1 MELKFATEYGDIIV
15 DRIGANEDDW
25 ITIKSQSV
33 TFDKTVF
40 FIEAFHADF
49 PDYTLL
55 GSNDVEKF
63 TFLSELCS
71 RQDVM
76 QAWFAGVSIRYSD
89 TTQLPLYLVDR
100 VAPDEYS
107 KIQAKLLEMK
117 DKLAIIVTK
126 RNDLAVKYTSDL
138 KALRLEEE
146 AIVGRSIGQD
156 NVLKII
162 NLKTKQL
169 PLSIQMKIQ
178 GYMPTSIDSDV
189 SDNKRRLA
197 QEYLAN
203 FKIGLLKLNESNPNI
218 DIDKLLKE
226 IELK

>member
-1 MELKFATEYGDIIV
+1 
-15 DRIGANEDDW
+15 
-25 ITIKSQSV
+25 
-33 TFDKTVF
+33 
-40 FIEAFHADF
+40 
-49 PDYTLL
+49 
-55 GSNDVEKF
+55 
-63 TFLSELCS
+63 
-71 RQDVM
+71 
-76 QAWFAGVSIRYSD
+76 
-89 TTQLPLYLVDR
+89 